1 MVDVVLAI
9 HVILAVGLI
18 IFILLQRS
26 DGGALGGLGGGMSL
40 SGIMGSQGS
49 TNFLTKLTAIFA
61 GLFMLT
67 SLLLAIFES
76 RSANEN
82 SFIDE
87 EVINDIDVPLIQ
99 IEEEMDSPVPPK
111 SE

>member
-1 MVDVVLAI
+1 MFVKVFGSFWMFLDV
-9 HVILAVGLI
+9 
-18 IFILLQRS
+18 
-26 DGGALGGLGGGMSL
+26 
-40 SGIMGSQGS
+40 
-49 TNFLTKLTAIFA
+49 FA

-76 RSANEN
+76 RSVNEN

-87 EVINDIDVPLIQ
+87 EVINDIDVPLIK